1 MVVCVVERRARSTPL
16 NLHVTNM
23 GMLFLLL
30 MVTNAANVA
39 FALDVVP
46 CQILLVDKL
55 DIIIGCIFMG
65 SGVDFHPGVL
75 SFMAACWI

>member
-1 MVVCVVERRARSTPL
+1 
-16 NLHVTNM
+16 M

-30 MVTNAANVA
+30 MVTNVANVA

-55 DIIIGCIFMG
+55 YIIIGCFFMG
-65 SGVDFHPGVL
+65 AGVGFHPGVL